1 MGAVGESLA
10 MRRCLTLAACLFAL
24 MPSLALAHSFGR
36 QYNLPV
42 PLWLYLYGAAAA
54 LALSFLVAAFM
65 LRGEQHKDITSRRLL
80 YRKSPQAY
88 FGRALSV
95 GFLLLSIATGFF
107 GNRDPYVNINMTFF
121 WIVFLLGFTYL
132 STLSGNYYRD
142 INPFTSLGL
151 ALGKHFPRWRQG
163 YFCYPAWANYW
174 PAFISYVALIW
185 IELFTHN
192 TPLSLA
198 TMLSIYTVYCLVGM
212 GLFGVA
218 KWSRYG
224 ELFSVMFRLM
234 ALLSPL
240 HRSRHGVSWQAPFTG
255 MLREQPR
262 HLAILLFVLFLLSAT
277 AFDGVRET
285 TWWVSLFWQD
295 PSGLLT
301 AWLGS
306 APIYHFIE
314 LRPYYMMF
322 ETAVLVLS
330 PFIYGG
336 LYMLCMALA
345 KLLTGSQLT
354 VMQLSLRFA
363 YSLLPI
369 ALVYNITHYYT
380 LIFTQGVK
388 VVSMLSDPFGWGWNL
403 IGSAGLWRAPI
414 IPDVAVVWHTQ
425 VGLIVLGHIISVYV
439 GHRIALRSFATTRQ
453 ATLSQLPLLL
463 LMMAFTAS
471 GLWILAQPI
480 GAR

>member
-1 MGAVGESLA
+1 MHRSIA
-10 MRRCLTLAACLFAL
+10 LTALVFGL

-42 PLWLYLYGAAAA
+42 PLWLYLYGGAAA
-54 LALSFLVAAFM
+54 LALSFFLAAFM
-65 LRGEQHKDITSRRLL
+65 MRGEQHAVVEPRRLL
-80 YRKSPQAY
+80 YKKTSKTCLARV
-88 FGRALSV
+88 LSV
-95 GFLLLSIATGFF
+95 GFLLLTVATGFW
-107 GNRDPYVNINMTFF
+107 GNRDPYVNFNMTFF

-132 STLSGNYYRD
+132 STVTGNHYRD

-151 ALGKHFPRWRQG
+151 ACSRAFPRWRRG
-163 YFCYPAWANYW
+163 YFSYPSWANYW
-174 PAFISYVALIW
+174 PAFIAYLGLIW

-192 TPLSLA
+192 TPLSLGQTLGA
-198 TMLSIYTVYCLVGM
+198 YTLYCLLGM
-212 GLFGVA
+212 ALFGVA

-234 ALLSPL
+234 ALMSPF
-240 HRSRHGVSWQAPFTG
+240 HRERHAVSWQSPFSG

-262 HLAILLFVLFLLSAT
+262 HLALLLFVLFLLSST
-277 AFDGVRET
+277 AFDGLRAT
-285 TWWVSLFWQD
+285 SWWVALFWQD
-295 PSGLLT
+295 RSGLLT
-301 AWLGS
+301 EWLGS
-306 APIYHFIE
+306 PPIYNFAT
-314 LRPYYMMF
+314 LRPYYMAY
-322 ETAVLVLS
+322 ESGVLLLS

-336 LYMLCMALA
+336 FYILCMALA
-345 KLLTGSQLT
+345 KLLTGSSLT

-403 IGSAGLWRAPI
+403 FGTAGLWRAPI
-414 IPDVAVVWHTQ
+414 IPDVAIVWHTQ
-425 VGLIVLGHIISVYV
+425 VGLIVLGHVISVYI
-439 GHRIALRSFATTRQ
+439 GHRIALRSFATARQ